1 MYKLCVFDLDGTIVY
16 TIEDI
21 AASLNRALE
30 KNGFP
35 KLSEREVQAIV
46 GHSTAYMPKR
56 TAGRC
61 EGNVLEAAAPRFPGG
76 LLPALLRSFA
86 PL

>member
-35 KLSEREVQAIV
+35 KLSER
-46 GHSTAYMPKR
+46 
-56 TAGRC
+56 
-61 EGNVLEAAAPRFPGG
+61 
-76 LLPALLRSFA
+76 
-86 PL
+86 

>member
-46 GHSTAYMPKR
+46 GHRSTAFWS
-56 TAGRC
+56 
-61 EGNVLEAAAPRFPGG
+61 EGHGNAP
-76 LLPALLRSFA
+76 
-86 PL
+86 